1 MELKSLI
8 EAILFAAQEPLSS
21 KDLKTILSKPDE
33 TEEDEYTRAFKKT
46 SEADITAAVEQ
57 LKVDY
62 TQQGRSFQIQEVAGA
77 FQLISQPRFAPW
89 LRQLFQEQRSN
100 RLSQPALETLAI
112 IAYRQPITRADIES
126 VRGVAVDGVMQT
138 LLDRGLVTITGRA
151 EVPGRPMLYGTTRRF
166 LEHFGLNH
174 LDEMPAVEELRKA
187 NLRLP
192 AMPAPAESAAP
203 SEGEAVH
210 ADAAPVSQAD

>member
-33 TEEDEYTRAFKKT
+33 TEENEFTRAFKKT

-57 LKVDY
+57 LKIDY

-100 RLSQPALETLAI
+100 RLS
-112 IAYRQPITRADIES
+112 
-126 VRGVAVDGVMQT
+126 
-138 LLDRGLVTITGRA
+138 
-151 EVPGRPMLYGTTRRF
+151 
-166 LEHFGLNH
+166 
-174 LDEMPAVEELRKA
+174 
-187 NLRLP
+187 
-192 AMPAPAESAAP
+192 
-203 SEGEAVH
+203 
-210 ADAAPVSQAD
+210 